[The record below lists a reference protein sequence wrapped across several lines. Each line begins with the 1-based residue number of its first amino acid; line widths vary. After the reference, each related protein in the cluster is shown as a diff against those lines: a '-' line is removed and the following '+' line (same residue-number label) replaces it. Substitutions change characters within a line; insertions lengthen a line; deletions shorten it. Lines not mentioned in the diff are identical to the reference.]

1 MKLFKTKQL
10 MARKEM
16 RLGIN
21 DFSPTAKDAYAF
33 IEEKTDTTIT
43 SIYKHDYF
51 RNTSLSTIK
60 RAVNLLL
67 SHDLI
72 EVNRCS
78 QDRRKQLIRVK
89 A

>member
-21 DFSPTAKDAYAF
+21 DFSPTVKDAYAF

-51 RNTSLSTIK
+51 RNT
-60 RAVNLLL
+60 
-67 SHDLI
+67 
-72 EVNRCS
+72 
-78 QDRRKQLIRVK
+78 
-89 A
+89 